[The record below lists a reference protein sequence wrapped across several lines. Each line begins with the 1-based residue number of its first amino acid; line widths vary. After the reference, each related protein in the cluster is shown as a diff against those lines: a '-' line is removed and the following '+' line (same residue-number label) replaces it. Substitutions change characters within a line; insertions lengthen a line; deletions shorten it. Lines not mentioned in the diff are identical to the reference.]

1 MEFSEESQRTTRVP
15 YTRFVDTAM
24 ELSPGV
30 KALAG
35 FTDFLWR
42 NRIVLAMLAVVAA
55 CFVAFGLVHAANAQV
70 YSAMLIGY
78 IVYYFAYV
86 VHKPKLHASLSF
98 RNFLLRYCPSTER
111 SYFPTCFAFG
121 GLAHSF
127 SRALFHRFIDI
138 SYRRYHQ
145 KKRNDYSIIIYC
157 L

>member
-1 MEFSEESQRTTRVP
+1 MEFSEESQRTRVP
-15 YTRFVDTAM
+15 DTRFVIPM

-55 CFVAFGLVHAANAQV
+55 CFVAFGLAHAANAQV

-145 KKRNDYSIIIYC
+145 KKKK
-157 L
+157 